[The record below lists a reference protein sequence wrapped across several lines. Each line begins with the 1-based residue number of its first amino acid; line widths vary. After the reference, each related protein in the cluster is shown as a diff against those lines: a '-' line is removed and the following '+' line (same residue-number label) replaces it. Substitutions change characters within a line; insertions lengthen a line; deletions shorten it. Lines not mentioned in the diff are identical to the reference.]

1 MDETYENIEDMIP
14 VLNWNEENSGQWKYF
29 QENNEN
35 N

>member
-14 VLNWNEENSGQWKYF
+14 VLNWNEENSQQWKYF